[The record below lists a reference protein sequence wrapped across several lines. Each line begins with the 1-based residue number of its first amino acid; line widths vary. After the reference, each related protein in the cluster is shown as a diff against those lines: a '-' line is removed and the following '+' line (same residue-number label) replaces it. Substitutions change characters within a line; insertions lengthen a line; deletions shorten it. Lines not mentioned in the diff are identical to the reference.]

1 MSNVDTLRQGYE
13 AYGRGDLDA
22 ALENW
27 HDDARW
33 ENPNASQL
41 PNPGEHQGKDEIRR
55 ILSET
60 PQHWETFTV
69 TPDEFLEDGDT
80 VAVLGHQEAK
90 ARETGNEVKLPF
102 VHVYRFRDGKVER
115 IQLLF
120 DTALAAEA
128 LGKL

>member
-55 ILSET
+55 VLSET

-69 TPDEFLEDGDT
+69 TPDEFVEDGDT
-80 VAVLGHQEAK
+80 VVVLGHQEAK
-90 ARETGNEVKLPF
+90 AKETGNEVKLPF

>member
-69 TPDEFLEDGDT
+69 TPDEFVGDGDT
-80 VAVLGHQEAK
+80 VVVLGHQEARAK
-90 ARETGNEVKLPF
+90 ETGNEVKLPF

-128 LGKL
+128 LGRL

>member
-1 MSNVDTLRQGYE
+1 MSNIDTLRQGYE

-60 PQHWETFTV
+60 PQHWESFSV
-69 TPDEFLEDGDT
+69 TPDEFIEDGDT
-80 VAVLGHQEAK
+80 AVVLGHQEAK
-90 ARETGNEVKLPF
+90 AKESGNEVKFPF

-120 DTALAAEA
+120 DTAVAAEA
-128 LGKL
+128 LGRL